1 MLWFLIFDRIIFFV
15 KGSKAKIL
23 ITGANGYLG
32 SNLAYRLISN
42 GADVRLTD
50 LSDHC
55 MLEGVDYR
63 PCDFLVPE
71 QIEKVIAE
79 VDIIYFFTGRTGN
92 SMEGYDRAAD
102 FVLGNEVTLLNLLN
116 VIRTLEK
123 KPKVVFPSTRLIY
136 HGGIEHPINEKGT
149 LNPKSIY
156 AVNKWACE
164 AYLQLYAENFGI
176 DYTIFRIS
184 LPYGSNVPM
193 ENISYGAMAFLLNR
207 ARNGEPL
214 KLFGEGSQYV
224 SLVHIDDLSQILIQ
238 GGIHPSTN
246 GRIFNVGGPD
256 AMTMREVL
264 EAICKT
270 FDVDL
275 LNEDWPEII
284 RNADQGSL
292 IISSDEILNLL
303 GYTFETNFLA
313 WLNRTDR

>member
-1 MLWFLIFDRIIFFV
+1 M
-15 KGSKAKIL
+15 KGTKAKIL

-50 LSDHC
+50 LSANSILD
-55 MLEGVDYR
+55 EVDYQS
-63 PCDFLVPE
+63 CDFLVPD
-71 QIEKVIAE
+71 QIANVIE
-79 VDIIYFFTGRTGN
+79 DIDVIYFFTGRTGN

-102 FVLGNEVTLLNLLN
+102 FVLGNEITLLNLLN
-116 VIRTLEK
+116 VIRTLDK
-123 KPKVVFPSTRLIY
+123 KPKIVFPSTRLIY
-136 HGGIEHPINEKGT
+136 EGGKDHPIVESSK

-164 AYLQLYAENFGI
+164 VYLQLYAENFGI
-176 DYTIFRIS
+176 DYTVFRVS

-193 ENISYGAMAFLLNR
+193 DTISYGVMAYLLNR

-224 SLVHIDDLSQILIQ
+224 SLVHIDDLSEILIQ
-238 GGIHPSTN
+238 GGISTATN

-264 EAICKT
+264 QAISDT
-270 FDVDL
+270 FNVEL
-275 LNEDWPEII
+275 LQENWPQVIK
-284 RNADQGSL
+284 NADQGSL

-303 GYTFETNFLA
+303 GYTFVNNFKT